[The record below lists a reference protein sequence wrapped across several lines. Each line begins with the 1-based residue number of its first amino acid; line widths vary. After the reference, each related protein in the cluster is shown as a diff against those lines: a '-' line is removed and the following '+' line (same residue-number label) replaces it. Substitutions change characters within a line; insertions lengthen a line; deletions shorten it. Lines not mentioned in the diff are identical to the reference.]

1 VALARVPQLDPHDI
15 KLLRVFAKIVES
27 GGFSE
32 AQAEL
37 NVSAATIS
45 TSMAAL
51 ESRLGMRLCDRGRV
65 GFKLTNNGQ
74 RVWRAAEKL
83 EEAINLFRAE
93 VGELRGKLV
102 GDFGVGI
109 ADSTVTNPE
118 LRLHEVFSLFVSRD
132 NALHITL
139 HVNDPDTIE
148 RKLLEGKLQ
157 VGISAFYHHVPGLNY
172 EPLLREKHS
181 LYCGHS
187 HKLFGLASEQASAE
201 IARTADYV
209 RRGYMGKGYEGV
221 ISELKA
227 TATAY
232 DMEATLVMIRSGAFI
247 GHLPSHYA
255 RDWVERGEIWE
266 IPCER
271 YAFHSEFEAAHR
283 SGTRELPA
291 VRAFLDDLRKAHDG
305 ASHRAP
311 KSSKIEEKHTDS
323 RKHG

>member
-1 VALARVPQLDPHDI
+1 MALARVPQLDPHDI
-15 KLLRVFAKIVES
+15 KLLRVFAKVVES

-45 TSMAAL
+45 TSMSTL
-51 ESRLGMRLCDRGRV
+51 ESRLGMRLCDRGRT
-65 GFKLTNNGQ
+65 GFKLTSNGQ
-74 RVWRAAEKL
+74 RIWHAAEKL
-83 EEAINLFRAE
+83 EEAINLFRTE

-109 ADSTVTNPE
+109 ADSTITNSE

-132 NALHITL
+132 NELHITL

-157 VGISAFYHHVPGLNY
+157 VGISAFYHHVPGLIY
-172 EPLLREKHS
+172 APLLREKHS

-187 HKLFGLASEQASAE
+187 HGLFGLTSKQTSAE
-201 IARTADYV
+201 FVRTADYV
-209 RRGYMGKGYEGV
+209 RRGYLGKRHEGV
-221 ISELKA
+221 VSELKA

-247 GHLPSHYA
+247 GHLPGHYA
-255 RDWVERGEIWE
+255 RDWVERGEICE
-266 IPCER
+266 IPCDR
-271 YAFHSEFEAAHR
+271 YTFHSEFEVAHR
-283 SGTRELPA
+283 VGTTELRA
-291 VRAFLDDLRKAHDG
+291 VRAFLDDLNKAHE
-305 ASHRAP
+305 
-311 KSSKIEEKHTDS
+311 SKPQAA
-323 RKHG
+323 

>member
-1 VALARVPQLDPHDI
+1 MALSRVPQLDPHDI
-15 KLLRVFAKIVES
+15 KLLRIFAKVVES

-65 GFKLTNNGQ
+65 GFKLTSNGQ
-74 RVWRAAEKL
+74 RVWQAAEKL
-83 EEAINLFRAE
+83 EEAIDLFRIE

-102 GDFGVGI
+102 GNFGVGI

-118 LRLHEVFSLFVSRD
+118 LRLHEVVSLFVSRD
-132 NALHITL
+132 NALHLTL
-139 HVNDPDTIE
+139 HVHDPDTIE

-181 LYCGHS
+181 LYCGRS
-187 HKLFGLASEQASAE
+187 HGLFGLAGEEVAAE
-201 IARTADYV
+201 LIRGADYV
-209 RRGYMGKGYEGV
+209 RRGYLGKRYEGV

-247 GHLPSHYA
+247 GHLPGHYA

-266 IPCER
+266 IDCDR
-271 YAFHSEFEAAHR
+271 YAFHSEFHVAHR

-291 VRAFLDDLRKAHDG
+291 VRAFLEDFQKVHDV
-305 ASHRAP
+305 ARRRPP
-311 KSSKIEEKHTDS
+311 K
-323 RKHG
+323 